1 MTPFVTPPV
10 GVDFHKNL
18 GRLAIMLSQMNRDHP
33 RATGGQEKMLYEG
46 PYSPASPQANFLEFM
61 FSNGYFTCDDGKLKA
76 NF

>member
-1 MTPFVTPPV
+1 
-10 GVDFHKNL
+10 
-18 GRLAIMLSQMNRDHP
+18 MLSQMNRHHP